1 MKLIRLAPL
10 ALAVFSAAA
19 SADMFT
25 ANLYDVNNINQDVID
40 SRLSMSGPLFNGW
53 DRTFKQ
59 GDPWVEA
66 YGMTHR
72 INRTGDFGK
81 FKNKGAGG
89 VFGYD
94 HVIADNFR
102 LGLALNGGAGKLKW
116 YDNEGE
122 DDLKIDS
129 HWYGANLY
137 GTWTGKKVNVIANL
151 GYTHQKDDGK
161 HDIEDRNSHA
171 LNAGLRFETSFVAGG
186 ISFVPYYGVR
196 FTHLSNGALKSDGT
210 DNLEPGETPEPSSV
224 NMSGSNIWQFPVGVN
239 AGFEYTCAAGWK
251 SRTMIDLAVIP
262 TAGKRKTYFSGEEG
276 GSGRFA
282 NSVTY
287 RGKVGLQLT
296 KGQHSFGFMYGAA
309 AGAHGSFGQNV
320 TLNYHFM
327 Y

>member
-1 MKLIRLAPL
+1 
-10 ALAVFSAAA
+10 
-19 SADMFT
+19 
-25 ANLYDVNNINQDVID
+25 
-40 SRLSMSGPLFNGW
+40 
-53 DRTFKQ
+53 
-59 GDPWVEA
+59 
-66 YGMTHR
+66 MTHR

-116 YDNEGE
+116 YNDEDEG
-122 DDLKIDS
+122 DLKLDS
-129 HWYGANLY
+129 HWYGVNLY

-151 GYTHQKDDGK
+151 GYSHQKDDGK
-161 HDIEDRNSHA
+161 DGIEDRNSHA
-171 LNAGLRFETSFVAGG
+171 INAGIRFETSFVAGG

-196 FTHLSNGALKSDGT
+196 FTHLSNGALKAWDDDKLTSVHMSD
-210 DNLEPGETPEPSSV
+210 
-224 NMSGSNIWQFPVGVN
+224 SNIWQFPVGVN

-262 TAGKRKTYFSGEEG
+262 TSGKRKTYFSGEEG

-320 TLNYHFM
+320 TLNYQFM

>member
-1 MKLIRLAPL
+1 MKLIKFAPL

-116 YDNEGE
+116 YNDEDEG
-122 DDLKIDS
+122 DLKLDS
-129 HWYGANLY
+129 HWYGVNLY
-137 GTWTGKKVNVIANL
+137 GTWTGKKVSVIANL
-151 GYTHQKDDGK
+151 GYSIRKMMVRTVSRIVILMPSMQ
-161 HDIEDRNSHA
+161 E
-171 LNAGLRFETSFVAGG
+171 FVLKR
-186 ISFVPYYGVR
+186 V
-196 FTHLSNGALKSDGT
+196 LSQAEFLS
-210 DNLEPGETPEPSSV
+210 
-224 NMSGSNIWQFPVGVN
+224 
-239 AGFEYTCAAGWK
+239 
-251 SRTMIDLAVIP
+251 SRTMASALPIFP
-262 TAGKRKTYFSGEEG
+262 T
-276 GSGRFA
+276 
-282 NSVTY
+282 V
-287 RGKVGLQLT
+287 L
-296 KGQHSFGFMYGAA
+296 
-309 AGAHGSFGQNV
+309 
-320 TLNYHFM
+320 
-327 Y
+327 

>member
-1 MKLIRLAPL
+1 
-10 ALAVFSAAA
+10 
-19 SADMFT
+19 
-25 ANLYDVNNINQDVID
+25 
-40 SRLSMSGPLFNGW
+40 
-53 DRTFKQ
+53 
-59 GDPWVEA
+59 
-66 YGMTHR
+66 
-72 INRTGDFGK
+72 
-81 FKNKGAGG
+81 NKGAGG

-116 YDNEGE
+116 YNDEDEG
-122 DDLKIDS
+122 DLKLDS
-129 HWYGANLY
+129 HWYGVNLY

-151 GYTHQKDDGK
+151 GYSHQKDDGK
-161 HDIEDRNSHA
+161 DGIEDRNSHA
-171 LNAGLRFETSFVAGG
+171 INAGIRFETSFVAGG

-196 FTHLSNGALKSDGT
+196 FTHLSNGALKAWDDDKLTSVHMSD
-210 DNLEPGETPEPSSV
+210 
-224 NMSGSNIWQFPVGVN
+224 SNIWQFPVGVN

-320 TLNYHFM
+320 TLNYQFM

>member
-89 VFGYD
+89 AFGYD

-102 LGLALNGGAGKLKW
+102 LGLALNGGAGIFPCSGR
-116 YDNEGE
+116 EACFG
-122 DDLKIDS
+122 
-129 HWYGANLY
+129 
-137 GTWTGKKVNVIANL
+137 
-151 GYTHQKDDGK
+151 
-161 HDIEDRNSHA
+161 
-171 LNAGLRFETSFVAGG
+171 
-186 ISFVPYYGVR
+186 
-196 FTHLSNGALKSDGT
+196 
-210 DNLEPGETPEPSSV
+210 
-224 NMSGSNIWQFPVGVN
+224 SGSFILLRVG
-239 AGFEYTCAAGWK
+239 
-251 SRTMIDLAVIP
+251 
-262 TAGKRKTYFSGEEG
+262 
-276 GSGRFA
+276 
-282 NSVTY
+282 
-287 RGKVGLQLT
+287 
-296 KGQHSFGFMYGAA
+296 FGFFIRVRTRFGFRGDVEEDAQVFCVHVGYLLEGTCNRVDYGSRVTDLFDPENITDP
-309 AGAHGSFGQNV
+309 AG
-320 TLNYHFM
+320 
-327 Y
+327 

>member
-122 DDLKIDS
+122 DDLRLTLIGMAPTFTELGPAKRS
-129 HWYGANLY
+129 MSSQ
-137 GTWTGKKVNVIANL
+137 TWAIPIRKMMVRTVSRIVIL
-151 GYTHQKDDGK
+151 MPSMQ
-161 HDIEDRNSHA
+161 E
-171 LNAGLRFETSFVAGG
+171 FVLKR
-186 ISFVPYYGVR
+186 V
-196 FTHLSNGALKSDGT
+196 LSQAEFLS
-210 DNLEPGETPEPSSV
+210 
-224 NMSGSNIWQFPVGVN
+224 
-239 AGFEYTCAAGWK
+239 
-251 SRTMIDLAVIP
+251 SRTMASASRIFP
-262 TAGKRKTYFSGEEG
+262 MEP
-276 GSGRFA
+276 
-282 NSVTY
+282 
-287 RGKVGLQLT
+287 
-296 KGQHSFGFMYGAA
+296 
-309 AGAHGSFGQNV
+309 
-320 TLNYHFM
+320 
-327 Y
+327 